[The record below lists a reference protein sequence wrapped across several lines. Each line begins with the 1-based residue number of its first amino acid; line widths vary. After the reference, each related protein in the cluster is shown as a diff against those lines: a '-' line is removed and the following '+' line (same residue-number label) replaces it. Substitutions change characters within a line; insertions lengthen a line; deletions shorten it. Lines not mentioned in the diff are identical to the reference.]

1 MDTEKNSPS
10 KENLLI
16 LRGNGRKPKRNL
28 LRKPPSS
35 WTDLHAI
42 DGVSTK
48 VEYALGTNLRST
60 NQILSTVICSVEVET
75 ADYMKYLDIGCLTC
89 TERAGRLS

>member
-60 NQILSTVICSVEVET
+60 NQT
-75 ADYMKYLDIGCLTC
+75 AAAAAAADSFYGHLF
-89 TERAGRLS
+89 S